1 MFFQFFYIGNGPF
14 CKIFYKKVCPQCKKF
29 IIYIDLK
36 ALVQYNK
43 FKFNRVSG
51 MKSTGEILIIKFHFI
66 VLKVIVKGC
75 ILK

>member
-1 MFFQFFYIGNGPF
+1 MFFQFFYVGDGPF
-14 CKIFYKKVCPQCKKF
+14 CKIF